1 MVINKARHPNLK
13 LKSHNEGGWQ
23 SIKFDFYCFL
33 RKSRERLSQAHKKH
47 AYQRLSQAGW
57 SHYKVTNY
65 SIMLNILLFAI
76 VYFISNIFASFII
89 SLIVLLFIIK
99 YIDYKKAFV

>member
-33 RKSRERLSQAHKKH
+33 RKSRK
-47 AYQRLSQAGW
+47 
-57 SHYKVTNY
+57 
-65 SIMLNILLFAI
+65 ILEINLLIQKLIGKRCLVNSF
-76 VYFISNIFASFII
+76 FIFNTLGNQNA
-89 SLIVLLFIIK
+89 L
-99 YIDYKKAFV
+99 